1 MDTHVSIFLFSSPEA
16 ITILLNDL
24 IPLFLMKSSKQN
36 FSVFSSTNT
45 NIDENLSE
53 LIFQLWINMDQFPF
67 INFD

>member
-1 MDTHVSIFLFSSPEA
+1 
-16 ITILLNDL
+16 
-24 IPLFLMKSSKQN
+24 MKSSKQN